1 VRASTAEP
9 APVDVDPEHRLL
21 RAAAP
26 VLDRIGDELEGT
38 GLSLVLTD
46 AKAGILTR
54 RAGNAHLDAVLDDVG
69 VAPGYSYAEDHVGTN
84 GMGTAAEERRAIQ
97 VRGEEHYAEQL
108 RDLSCVGVPI
118 IHPVTG
124 AVEGVLDVTCFNPDA
139 SPVLLPLVMEAVRDV
154 QNRLADA
161 TSVREHLVL
170 QHFLQATRRTTR
182 PVLAVGEQLVI
193 TNGPAARL
201 LGPDDHGLLWEAART
216 ELADLAHAELT
227 LSLSGGREV
236 RVRCREI
243 REGVAL
249 VGATLALEVTGPVE
263 GATAAVAGLPGL
275 VGVSAAWLRLSE
287 QVHALASLGGPVV
300 VSGPPGSGKASV
312 GRSLLRLRGM
322 GAVAEVDAAR
332 LGASVLDRLASER
345 GPVLV
350 RHADRI
356 GPSWSSDI
364 AGVLRRRAGDA
375 PVLTTCEAPSGALL
389 RTAGHVAVPGLAQRI
404 DDIGPLADRLL
415 RLRVPDGG
423 VHLDPA
429 ARQALLRARWTDH
442 VRELDEVLGEA
453 LAGRRRGTLTAD
465 DLPGRWRP
473 HAAPRSLSAVERAEC
488 EVILASLRDSG
499 GNKVEAAR
507 ALGIARSTLYRKLVA
522 YGIDDSH
529 TGF

>member
-1 VRASTAEP
+1 
-9 APVDVDPEHRLL
+9 
-21 RAAAP
+21 
-26 VLDRIGDELEGT
+26 
-38 GLSLVLTD
+38 
-46 AKAGILTR
+46 
-54 RAGNAHLDAVLDDVG
+54 
-69 VAPGYSYAEDHVGTN
+69 
-84 GMGTAAEERRAIQ
+84 
-97 VRGEEHYAEQL
+97 
-108 RDLSCVGVPI
+108 
-118 IHPVTG
+118 
-124 AVEGVLDVTCFNPDA
+124 
-139 SPVLLPLVMEAVRDV
+139 
-154 QNRLADA
+154 
-161 TSVREHLVL
+161 
-170 QHFLQATRRTTR
+170 
-182 PVLAVGEQLVI
+182 
-193 TNGPAARL
+193 
-201 LGPDDHGLLWEAART
+201 
-216 ELADLAHAELT
+216 
-227 LSLSGGREV
+227 
-236 RVRCREI
+236 
-243 REGVAL
+243 
-249 VGATLALEVTGPVE
+249 
-263 GATAAVAGLPGL
+263 
-275 VGVSAAWLRLSE
+275 VSAAWLRLSE

-322 GAVAEVDAAR
+322 GTVAEADAAR

-356 GPSWSSDI
+356 GPNWSSDI
-364 AGVLRRRAGDA
+364 AGVLRRRIGDA

-415 RLRVPDGG
+415 RRRVPNGG

-465 DLPGRWRP
+465 DLPGHWRP

-488 EVILASLRDSG
+488 EVILASLRDSR